1 MFIAMS
7 VCTFKLV
14 GLTVHVCVN
23 TLDYIKM
30 NELLPIEARF
40 IKLIYNIAI
49 VYLCKYIAY

>member
-30 NELLPIEARF
+30 NELLPI
-40 IKLIYNIAI
+40 
-49 VYLCKYIAY
+49 